1 MYTGVKFIITI
12 SILAALA
19 SCQSVPQRQVSKG
32 YKLSSY
38 SAMESDGFT
47 TFTIGSLKPHN
58 YTVVTDPQRLEVSK
72 RVEKFLLNNR
82 DCGGADC
89 FGTGS
94 RLGVLRERIEQ
105 RIMPKGDGY
114 GLGNTVWYGMDLFIP
129 EQSRD
134 ALNKSLSQTN
144 IATVKQFTLNLDGT
158 AKEKEPTFNLVFK
171 GGKVQAAVYPTK
183 NVAEVRQLTV
193 ADLDQFLGRW
203 VRLEWAI
210 KFSTGDDGV
219 FRFYLN
225 RELKFEY
232 SGRTAAHNDKKS
244 SFIQY
249 GLYSILREHT
259 LDYYWANPS
268 EGLGSRTI
276 YVANA
281 SIAKSRESLFPK
293 QTLSTAQEIE
303 LFGAITD
310 LSSSP
315 DSSNLKRYVPLEMGS
330 IKGEDYK
337 DNIGKFDPSKFSDD
351 YKKD

>member
-1 MYTGVKFIITI
+1 MRIKFIATI
-12 SILAALA
+12 LLLTALFG
-19 SCQSVPQRQVSKG
+19 CQSVPQGQGGKG
-32 YKLSSY
+32 YKISSY
-38 SAMESDGFT
+38 SAMESESFT

-58 YTVVTDPQRLEVSK
+58 YNVVSDPQHLEISK
-72 RVEKFLLNNR
+72 KVEKFTLENR

-89 FGTGS
+89 FGSGH

-105 RIMPKGDGY
+105 RIMPKGQGW
-114 GLGNTVWYGMDLFIP
+114 GLGSTVWYGMDLFIP
-129 EQSRD
+129 HESRE
-134 ALNKSLSQTN
+134 ALNRSLSQTN

-193 ADLDQFLGRW
+193 ADLDEFLGRW
-203 VRLEWAI
+203 MRLEWTI

-225 RELKFEY
+225 RELKFEHR
-232 SGRTAAHNDKKS
+232 GRTAAHNDKKN

-249 GLYSILREHT
+249 GLYSILREYT
-259 LDYYWANPS
+259 LEYYKANPS
-268 EGLGSRTI
+268 EGLGTRTI

-281 SIAKSRESLFPK
+281 SIAKNRESLFPY
-293 QTLSTAQEIE
+293 QTLSPTQEIK
-303 LFGAITD
+303 LFGAIND
-310 LSSSP
+310 LSSP
-315 DSSNLKRYVPLEMGS
+315 LDSKKSDGYVPLEMGS

-337 DNIGKFDPSKFSDD
+337 DNIGNFDPSKFSDN
-351 YKKD
+351 YKID